1 MTPVWK
7 NEDWKRRLSAHCS
20 CVVPTL
26 RYWMFFPGC
35 LQAPSQFVSIGK
47 FTLASADRPAAVVDP
62 LLLCESLPA
71 LQTTIL
77 EATRVSWAKSA
88 LVSYVDVLRRNA
100 GVRDAES
107 ALEKALEQIRSAS
120 NGDAALAALEAAKL
134 AVSAIDISADT
145 VQPVHISELLTAV
158 ADEAESRSQGK
169 KRPEACS
176 PALRN
181 LMRRRAVLN
190 HRSGVYRRASID
202 GQNRA
207 GLGYY
212 RQSIRSGHG
221 VLFFSMEMSD
231 IQIAKRMV
239 SAAGGMSM
247 SRLKAVD
254 KFEDED
260 WARFFNGMERWPPA
274 ISGSPTPRD

>member
-1 MTPVWK
+1 MPTQPKSVLDHYASLDLLVIDEVGVQFGSPAEMTILHEVINARYESVLPTILISNLPPEQLKEFISDRIFDRVTDGGATTWYSTGQVFAAITGCACMTPCGK
-7 NEDWKRRLSAHCS
+7 TKIWKRRSSAHCS

-134 AVSAIDISADT
+134 AVSAIISADT

-158 ADEAESRSQGK
+158 ADEAES
-169 KRPEACS
+169 
-176 PALRN
+176 
-181 LMRRRAVLN
+181 
-190 HRSGVYRRASID
+190 
-202 GQNRA
+202 
-207 GLGYY
+207 
-212 RQSIRSGHG
+212 
-221 VLFFSMEMSD
+221 
-231 IQIAKRMV
+231 
-239 SAAGGMSM
+239 
-247 SRLKAVD
+247 
-254 KFEDED
+254 
-260 WARFFNGMERWPPA
+260 
-274 ISGSPTPRD
+274 